1 MIGLMVA
8 DLDGYVRSFL
18 ITLRAENKSPSTI
31 RSYHEA
37 VTRLTEYLATQGH
50 TLRVADISHRD
61 IQGFLAE
68 QLERLRPGTAAN
80 RYRSLRQ
87 FFRWALEEGEI
98 EADPM
103 ARLKPPRVPID
114 PPAVVSEGD
123 MRKLLASCQGGRP
136 FDDRRDAAILAVL
149 YDTGLRRAELAGLR
163 FDPSDEIR
171 NDVDLGQQYL
181 RVIGKG
187 RRERVVPIG
196 RQATL
201 ALDRYLRARVRHLD
215 AHLPWLWLGIRGRLT
230 DSGIAQMVY
239 KRANQAGLPPGIHL
253 HVFRH
258 SFAHHWLAQGGQEGD
273 LMRLAGWRSR
283 AMLERYGASAAA
295 ERAHAAH
302 KRLSPGDR
310 L

>member
-1 MIGLMVA
+1 MA
-8 DLDGYVRSFL
+8 TDLDGYVRSFL

-37 VTRLTEYLATQGH
+37 ITRLSEYLATQGH
-50 TLRVADISHRD
+50 SLRLEEITGRD
-61 IQGFLAE
+61 VQGFLAA
-68 QLERLRPGTAAN
+68 QLERLKPGTAAN

-87 FFRWALEEGEI
+87 FFRWAVTEGEI
-98 EADPM
+98 AADPM
-103 ARLKPPRVPID
+103 GRIKPPRVPMD
-114 PPAVVSEGD
+114 PPAVVSEAD
-123 MRKLLASCQGGRP
+123 MRKLLAICQGGRS
-136 FDDRRDAAILAVL
+136 FDDRRDFAILAVL

-163 FDPSDEIR
+163 FDPSDEMR
-171 NDVDLGQQYL
+171 NDVDLDQQYL
-181 RVIGKG
+181 RVVGKG

-201 ALDRYLRARVRHLD
+201 AMDRYLRARTRHAD

-230 DSGIAQMVY
+230 DSGCAQMVG
-239 KRANQAGLPPGIHL
+239 KRAREAGLPPGVHL

-273 LMRLAGWRSR
+273 LMRLAGWKSR
-283 AMLERYGASAAA
+283 AMLERYGASAAT